1 MPKTMHTPLGVT
13 LNVIASALFALMFAY
28 TALLRDLQGEEIYGW
43 RILLT
48 FPLLTLFILLRGY
61 WPQVATL
68 FQRLRTERYFW
79 LTRVASSF
87 LIGIQLWLFMWAPVN
102 GYGLSVSL
110 GYFIMPITMV
120 VVGRVVFHDRM
131 SRFQQWA
138 CLFALLGV
146 INQLAISQ
154 TLSWPTLVV
163 CLGYP
168 IYFGLRYKTD
178 TNHIGGLWFDMLLS
192 LPVSLYFVG
201 HGGHVLQ
208 AVSANLDLLWLILGL
223 GAISALAL
231 AFQSLSAPHLNIT
244 LFGLLVYVEPVLLL
258 LVALLLG
265 ENIHASEW
273 PTYLAIW
280 LAVVVLMLEGGL
292 SLWRAKAA
300 KRARRHHQQGL
311 KQSHEQSVEQ
321 SEEFSHEP
329 SLEQPNDPIQSTK

>member
-1 MPKTMHTPLGVT
+1 MQKNMHTPLGVT

-28 TALLRDLQGEEIYGW
+28 TALLQQLKGEEIYGW

-61 WPQVATL
+61 WSQVATL
-68 FQRLRTERYFW
+68 FQRLRTERFFW
-79 LTRVASSF
+79 LSRIVSSF

-120 VVGRVVFHDRM
+120 VVGRFAFKDRM
-131 SRFQQWA
+131 SRFQQLA
-138 CLFALLGV
+138 CLFALVGV

-154 TLSWPTLVV
+154 TLSWPTLMV

-168 IYFGLRYKTD
+168 IYFWLRYKTD
-178 TNHIGGLWFDMLLS
+178 TNHIGGLWFDMMLS
-192 LPVSLYFVG
+192 LPFSLYFIFHSG
-201 HGGHVLQ
+201 DVLQ
-208 AVSANLDLLWLILGL
+208 ELSINLDLLWLILGL

-231 AFQSLSAPHLNIT
+231 AFQSLSAPHLNLT

-265 ENIHASEW
+265 ESIYAGEW
-273 PTYLAIW
+273 PTYIAIW
-280 LAVVVLMLEGGL
+280 LAVVVLMIEGGL
-292 SLWRAKAA
+292 SLRKSRTV
-300 KRARRHHQQGL
+300 KRTP
-311 KQSHEQSVEQ
+311 SD
-321 SEEFSHEP
+321 EP
-329 SLEQPNDPIQSTK
+329 IRSTE

>member
-1 MPKTMHTPLGVT
+1 MHTPLGVT

-28 TALLRDLQGEEIYGW
+28 TALLQQLKGEEIYGW

-61 WPQVATL
+61 WYQVATL
-68 FQRLRTERYFW
+68 FQRLRTERFFW
-79 LTRVASSF
+79 LSRIVSSF

-120 VVGRVVFHDRM
+120 VVGRFAFKDRM
-131 SRFQQWA
+131 SRFQQLA
-138 CLFALLGV
+138 CLFALVGV

-154 TLSWPTLVV
+154 TLSWPTLMV

-168 IYFGLRYKTD
+168 IYFWLRYKTD
-178 TNHIGGLWFDMLLS
+178 TNHIGGLWFDMMLS
-192 LPVSLYFVG
+192 LPFSLYFIFHSG
-201 HGGHVLQ
+201 DVLQ
-208 AVSANLDLLWLILGL
+208 ELSINLDLLWLILGL

-231 AFQSLSAPHLNIT
+231 AFQSLSAPHLNLT

-265 ENIHASEW
+265 ESIYAGEW
-273 PTYLAIW
+273 PTYIAIW
-280 LAVVVLMLEGGL
+280 LAVVVLMMEGGL
-292 SLWRAKAA
+292 SLRKSRTV
-300 KRARRHHQQGL
+300 KRTP
-311 KQSHEQSVEQ
+311 SD
-321 SEEFSHEP
+321 EP
-329 SLEQPNDPIQSTK
+329 IRSTE

>member
-1 MPKTMHTPLGVT
+1 MQKTMHTPLGVT

-28 TALLRDLQGEEIYGW
+28 TALLQELKGEEIYGW

-61 WPQVATL
+61 WSQVATL
-68 FQRLRTERYFW
+68 FQRLRTERFFW
-79 LTRVASSF
+79 LSRIVSSF

-120 VVGRVVFHDRM
+120 VVGRFAFKDRM
-131 SRFQQWA
+131 SRFQQLA
-138 CLFALLGV
+138 CLFALVGV

-154 TLSWPTLVV
+154 TLSWPTLMV

-168 IYFGLRYKTD
+168 IYFWLRYKTD
-178 TNHIGGLWFDMLLS
+178 TNHIGGLWFDMMLS
-192 LPVSLYFVG
+192 LPFSLYFIFHSG
-201 HGGHVLQ
+201 DVLQ
-208 AVSANLDLLWLILGL
+208 ALSINLDLLWLILGL

-231 AFQSLSAPHLNIT
+231 AFQSLSAPHLNLT

-265 ENIHASEW
+265 ESIYAGEW
-273 PTYLAIW
+273 PTYIAIW
-280 LAVVVLMLEGGL
+280 LAVVVLMIEGGL
-292 SLWRAKAA
+292 SLRKSRTV
-300 KRARRHHQQGL
+300 KRTP
-311 KQSHEQSVEQ
+311 SD
-321 SEEFSHEP
+321 EP
-329 SLEQPNDPIQSTK
+329 IRSTE

>member
-1 MPKTMHTPLGVT
+1 MQKTMHTPLGVT

-28 TALLRDLQGEEIYGW
+28 TALLQQLKGEEIYGW

-61 WPQVATL
+61 WSQVATL
-68 FQRLRTERYFW
+68 FQRLRTERFFW
-79 LTRVASSF
+79 LSRIVSSF

-120 VVGRVVFHDRM
+120 VVGRFAFKDRM
-131 SRFQQWA
+131 SRFQQLA
-138 CLFALLGV
+138 CLFALVGV

-154 TLSWPTLVV
+154 TLSWPTLMV

-168 IYFGLRYKTD
+168 IYFWLRYKTD
-178 TNHIGGLWFDMLLS
+178 TNHIGGLWFDMMLS
-192 LPVSLYFVG
+192 LPFSLYFIF

-208 AVSANLDLLWLILGL
+208 ALSVNLDLLWLILGL

-231 AFQSLSAPHLNIT
+231 AFQSLSAPHLNLT

-265 ENIHASEW
+265 ESIYAGEW
-273 PTYLAIW
+273 PTYIAIW
-280 LAVVVLMLEGGL
+280 LAVVVLMMEGGL
-292 SLWRAKAA
+292 SLRKSSRKV
-300 KRARRHHQQGL
+300 KRTP
-311 KQSHEQSVEQ
+311 SD
-321 SEEFSHEP
+321 EP
-329 SLEQPNDPIQSTK
+329 IRSTE

>member
-1 MPKTMHTPLGVT
+1 MHTPLGVT

-28 TALLRDLQGEEIYGW
+28 TALLQELKGEEIYGW

-61 WPQVATL
+61 WSQVATL
-68 FQRLRTERYFW
+68 FQRLRTERFFW
-79 LTRVASSF
+79 LSRIVSSF

-120 VVGRVVFHDRM
+120 VVGRFAFKDRM
-131 SRFQQWA
+131 SRFQQLA
-138 CLFALLGV
+138 CLFALVGV

-154 TLSWPTLVV
+154 TLSWPTLMV

-168 IYFGLRYKTD
+168 IYFWLRYKTD
-178 TNHIGGLWFDMLLS
+178 TNHIGGLWFDMMLS
-192 LPVSLYFVG
+192 LPFSLYFIFHSG
-201 HGGHVLQ
+201 DVLQ
-208 AVSANLDLLWLILGL
+208 ELSINLDLLWLILGL

-231 AFQSLSAPHLNIT
+231 AFQSLSAPHLNLT

-265 ENIHASEW
+265 ESIYAGEW
-273 PTYLAIW
+273 PTYIAIW
-280 LAVVVLMLEGGL
+280 LAVVVLMMEGGL
-292 SLWRAKAA
+292 SLRKSRTV
-300 KRARRHHQQGL
+300 KRT
-311 KQSHEQSVEQ
+311 
-321 SEEFSHEP
+321 P
-329 SLEQPNDPIQSTK
+329 SDKPIRSTE

>member
-1 MPKTMHTPLGVT
+1 MHTPLGVT

-28 TALLRDLQGEEIYGW
+28 TALLQELKGEEIYGW

-61 WPQVATL
+61 WSQVATL
-68 FQRLRTERYFW
+68 FQRLRTERFFW
-79 LTRVASSF
+79 LSRIVSSF

-120 VVGRVVFHDRM
+120 VVGRFAFKDRM
-131 SRFQQWA
+131 SRFQQLA
-138 CLFALLGV
+138 CLFALVGV

-154 TLSWPTLVV
+154 TLSWPTLMV

-168 IYFGLRYKTD
+168 IYFWLRYKTD
-178 TNHIGGLWFDMLLS
+178 TNHIGGLWFDMMLS
-192 LPVSLYFVG
+192 LPFSLYFIFHSG
-201 HGGHVLQ
+201 DVLQ
-208 AVSANLDLLWLILGL
+208 ELSINLDLLWLILGL

-231 AFQSLSAPHLNIT
+231 AFQSLSAPHLNLT

-265 ENIHASEW
+265 ESIYAGEW
-273 PTYLAIW
+273 PTYIAIW
-280 LAVVVLMLEGGL
+280 LAVVVLMMEGGL
-292 SLWRAKAA
+292 SLRKSRTV
-300 KRARRHHQQGL
+300 KRTP
-311 KQSHEQSVEQ
+311 SD
-321 SEEFSHEP
+321 EP
-329 SLEQPNDPIQSTK
+329 IRSTE

>member
-1 MPKTMHTPLGVT
+1 MQKTMHTPLGVT

-28 TALLRDLQGEEIYGW
+28 TSLLQELKGEEIYGW

-61 WPQVATL
+61 WYQVATL
-68 FQRLRTERYFW
+68 FQRLRTERFFW
-79 LTRVASSF
+79 LSRIVSSF

-120 VVGRVVFHDRM
+120 VVGRFAFKDRM
-131 SRFQQWA
+131 SRFQQLA
-138 CLFALLGV
+138 CLFALVGV

-154 TLSWPTLVV
+154 TLSWPTLMV

-168 IYFGLRYKTD
+168 IYFWLRYKTD
-178 TNHIGGLWFDMLLS
+178 TNHIGGLWFDMMLS
-192 LPVSLYFVG
+192 LPFSLYFIFHSG
-201 HGGHVLQ
+201 DVLQ
-208 AVSANLDLLWLILGL
+208 ELSINLDLLWLILGL

-231 AFQSLSAPHLNIT
+231 AFQSLSAPHLNLT

-265 ENIHASEW
+265 ESIYAGEW
-273 PTYLAIW
+273 PTYIAIW
-280 LAVVVLMLEGGL
+280 LAVVVLMMEGGL
-292 SLWRAKAA
+292 SLRKSRTV
-300 KRARRHHQQGL
+300 KRTP
-311 KQSHEQSVEQ
+311 SD
-321 SEEFSHEP
+321 EP
-329 SLEQPNDPIQSTK
+329 IRSTE

>member
-1 MPKTMHTPLGVT
+1 MHTPLGVT

-28 TALLRDLQGEEIYGW
+28 TALLQELKGEEIYGW

-61 WPQVATL
+61 WSQVAAL
-68 FQRLRTERYFW
+68 FQRLRTERFFW
-79 LTRVASSF
+79 LSRIVSSF

-120 VVGRVVFHDRM
+120 VVGRFAFKDRM
-131 SRFQQWA
+131 SRFQQLA
-138 CLFALLGV
+138 CLFALVGV

-154 TLSWPTLVV
+154 TLSWPTLMV

-168 IYFGLRYKTD
+168 IYFWLRYKTD
-178 TNHIGGLWFDMLLS
+178 TNHIGGLWFDMMLS
-192 LPVSLYFVG
+192 LPFSLYFIFHSG
-201 HGGHVLQ
+201 DVLQ
-208 AVSANLDLLWLILGL
+208 ELSINLDLLWLILGL

-231 AFQSLSAPHLNIT
+231 AFQSLSAPHLNLT

-265 ENIHASEW
+265 ESIYAGEW
-273 PTYLAIW
+273 PTYIAIW
-280 LAVVVLMLEGGL
+280 LAVVVLMIEGGL
-292 SLWRAKAA
+292 SLRKSRTV
-300 KRARRHHQQGL
+300 KRTP
-311 KQSHEQSVEQ
+311 SD
-321 SEEFSHEP
+321 EP
-329 SLEQPNDPIQSTK
+329 IRSTE

>member
-1 MPKTMHTPLGVT
+1 MHTPLGVT

-28 TALLRDLQGEEIYGW
+28 TALLQQLKGEEIYGW

-61 WPQVATL
+61 WSQVATL
-68 FQRLRTERYFW
+68 FQRLRTERFFW
-79 LTRVASSF
+79 LSRIVSSF

-120 VVGRVVFHDRM
+120 VVGRFAFKDRM
-131 SRFQQWA
+131 SRFQQLA
-138 CLFALLGV
+138 CLFALVGV

-154 TLSWPTLVV
+154 TLSWPTLMV

-168 IYFGLRYKTD
+168 IYFWLRYKTD
-178 TNHIGGLWFDMLLS
+178 TNHIGGLWFDMMLS
-192 LPVSLYFVG
+192 LPFSLYFIFHSG
-201 HGGHVLQ
+201 DVLQ
-208 AVSANLDLLWLILGL
+208 ELSINLDLLWLILGL

-231 AFQSLSAPHLNIT
+231 AFQSLSAPHLNLT

-265 ENIHASEW
+265 ESIYAGEW
-273 PTYLAIW
+273 PTYIAIW
-280 LAVVVLMLEGGL
+280 LAVVVLMMEGGL
-292 SLWRAKAA
+292 SLRKSRTV
-300 KRARRHHQQGL
+300 KRTP
-311 KQSHEQSVEQ
+311 SD
-321 SEEFSHEP
+321 EP
-329 SLEQPNDPIQSTK
+329 IRSTE

>member
-1 MPKTMHTPLGVT
+1 MQKTMHTPLGVT

-28 TALLRDLQGEEIYGW
+28 TALLQELKGEEIYGW

-61 WPQVATL
+61 WSQVATL
-68 FQRLRTERYFW
+68 FQRLRTERFFW
-79 LTRVASSF
+79 LSRIVSSF

-120 VVGRVVFHDRM
+120 VVGRFAFKDRM
-131 SRFQQWA
+131 SRFQQLA
-138 CLFALLGV
+138 CLFALVGV

-154 TLSWPTLVV
+154 TLSWPTLMV

-168 IYFGLRYKTD
+168 IYFWLRYKTD
-178 TNHIGGLWFDMLLS
+178 TNHIGGLWFDMMLS
-192 LPVSLYFVG
+192 LPFSLYFIFHSG
-201 HGGHVLQ
+201 DVLQ
-208 AVSANLDLLWLILGL
+208 ALSINLDLLWLILGL

-231 AFQSLSAPHLNIT
+231 AFQSLSAPHLNLT

-265 ENIHASEW
+265 ESIYAGEW
-273 PTYLAIW
+273 PTYIAIW
-280 LAVVVLMLEGGL
+280 LAVVVLMMEGGL
-292 SLWRAKAA
+292 SLRKSRTV
-300 KRARRHHQQGL
+300 KRTP
-311 KQSHEQSVEQ
+311 SD
-321 SEEFSHEP
+321 EP
-329 SLEQPNDPIQSTK
+329 IRSTE

>member
-1 MPKTMHTPLGVT
+1 MQKTMHTPLGVT

-28 TALLRDLQGEEIYGW
+28 TALLQELKGEEIYGW

-61 WPQVATL
+61 WSQVATL
-68 FQRLRTERYFW
+68 FQRLRTERFFW
-79 LTRVASSF
+79 LSRIVSSF

-120 VVGRVVFHDRM
+120 VVGRFAFKDRM
-131 SRFQQWA
+131 SRFQQLA
-138 CLFALLGV
+138 CLFALVGV

-154 TLSWPTLVV
+154 TLSWPTLIV

-168 IYFGLRYKTD
+168 IYFWLRYKTD
-178 TNHIGGLWFDMLLS
+178 TNHIGGLWFDMMLS
-192 LPVSLYFVG
+192 LPFSLYFIFHSG
-201 HGGHVLQ
+201 DVLQ
-208 AVSANLDLLWLILGL
+208 ALSVNLDLLWLILGL

-231 AFQSLSAPHLNIT
+231 AFQSLSAPHLNLT

-265 ENIHASEW
+265 ESIYAGEW
-273 PTYLAIW
+273 PTYIAIW
-280 LAVVVLMLEGGL
+280 LAVVVLMMEGGL
-292 SLWRAKAA
+292 SLRKSRTV
-300 KRARRHHQQGL
+300 KRTP
-311 KQSHEQSVEQ
+311 SD
-321 SEEFSHEP
+321 EP
-329 SLEQPNDPIQSTK
+329 IRSTE

>member
-1 MPKTMHTPLGVT
+1 MHTPLGVT

-28 TALLRDLQGEEIYGW
+28 TSLLQELKGEEIYGW

-61 WPQVATL
+61 WSQVATL
-68 FQRLRTERYFW
+68 FQRLRTERFFW
-79 LTRVASSF
+79 LSRIVSSF

-120 VVGRVVFHDRM
+120 VVGRFAFKDRM
-131 SRFQQWA
+131 SHFQQLA
-138 CLFALLGV
+138 CLFALVGV

-154 TLSWPTLVV
+154 TLSWPTLMV

-168 IYFGLRYKTD
+168 IYFWLRYKTD
-178 TNHIGGLWFDMLLS
+178 TNHIGGLWFDMMLS
-192 LPVSLYFVG
+192 LPFSLYFIFHSG
-201 HGGHVLQ
+201 DVLQ
-208 AVSANLDLLWLILGL
+208 ELSINLDLLWLILGL

-231 AFQSLSAPHLNIT
+231 AFQSLSAPHLNLT

-265 ENIHASEW
+265 ESIYAGEW
-273 PTYLAIW
+273 PTYIAIW
-280 LAVVVLMLEGGL
+280 LAVVVLMMEGGL
-292 SLWRAKAA
+292 SLRKSRTV
-300 KRARRHHQQGL
+300 KRTP
-311 KQSHEQSVEQ
+311 SD
-321 SEEFSHEP
+321 EP
-329 SLEQPNDPIQSTK
+329 IRSTE

>member
-1 MPKTMHTPLGVT
+1 MHTPLGVT

-28 TALLRDLQGEEIYGW
+28 TALLQQLKGEEIYGW

-61 WPQVATL
+61 WYQVATL
-68 FQRLRTERYFW
+68 FQRLRTERFFW
-79 LTRVASSF
+79 LSRIVSSF

-120 VVGRVVFHDRM
+120 VVGRFAFKDRM
-131 SRFQQWA
+131 SRFQQLA
-138 CLFALLGV
+138 CLFALVGV

-154 TLSWPTLVV
+154 TLSWPTLMV

-168 IYFGLRYKTD
+168 IYFWLRYKTD
-178 TNHIGGLWFDMLLS
+178 TNHIGGLWFDMMLS
-192 LPVSLYFVG
+192 LPFSLYFIF
-201 HGGHVLQ
+201 HSGHVLQ
-208 AVSANLDLLWLILGL
+208 ELSINLDLLWLILGL

-231 AFQSLSAPHLNIT
+231 AFQSLSAPHLNLT

-265 ENIHASEW
+265 ESIYAGEW
-273 PTYLAIW
+273 PTYIAIW
-280 LAVVVLMLEGGL
+280 LAVVVLMMEGGL
-292 SLWRAKAA
+292 SLRKSRTV
-300 KRARRHHQQGL
+300 KRTP
-311 KQSHEQSVEQ
+311 SD
-321 SEEFSHEP
+321 EP
-329 SLEQPNDPIQSTK
+329 IRSTE